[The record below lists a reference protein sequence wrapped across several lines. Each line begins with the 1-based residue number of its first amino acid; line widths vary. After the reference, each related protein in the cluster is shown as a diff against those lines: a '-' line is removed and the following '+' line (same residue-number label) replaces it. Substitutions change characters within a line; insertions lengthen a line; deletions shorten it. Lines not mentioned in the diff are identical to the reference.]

1 MTMDM
6 MTVIMFIGGIMTTII
21 SWFLKQTMNELKE
34 VKVLANTTST
44 KLEVLQRDHDLQVQY
59 LGERMDDLYDALK
72 DLTSE
77 IKELN
82 KNLI

>member
-1 MTMDM
+1 MD
-6 MTVIMFIGGIMTTII
+6 TISILTLIGGIMVTII
-21 SWFLKQTMNELKE
+21 GWFLRQTMSELKE
-34 VKVLANTTST
+34 VKILATTTST

-72 DLTSE
+72 DLTTE

-82 KNLI
+82 KKIKP

>member
-1 MTMDM
+1 MDTQ
-6 MTVIMFIGGIMTTII
+6 TVIMFIGGIMTTII
-21 SWFLKQTMNELKE
+21 AWFLKQTMNELKE

-72 DLTSE
+72 DLTTE

-82 KNLI
+82 KKIKP